1 MKRIL
6 TVLAGALAGLINGF
20 LGTGGGVV
28 LVLVQGALFKQQE
41 TKDRLATAVLS
52 IMPMSAVSAYLYSRS
67 DGFDLS
73 ASAPYLLAALFGG
86 AFGSWLLGRLSPA
99 SLKVLFALLMLWAG
113 WRMAFG

>member
-28 LVLVQGALFKQQE
+28 LVLVQGVLFRNRE

-52 IMPMSAVSAYLYSRS
+52 ILPMSAVSAYLYSS
-67 DGFDLS
+67 ANGFELA
-73 ASAPYLLAALFGG
+73 ASVPYLLTALLGG
-86 AFGSWLLGRLSPA
+86 AFGGWLLCRLSPK

-113 WRMAFG
+113 RRMAFG